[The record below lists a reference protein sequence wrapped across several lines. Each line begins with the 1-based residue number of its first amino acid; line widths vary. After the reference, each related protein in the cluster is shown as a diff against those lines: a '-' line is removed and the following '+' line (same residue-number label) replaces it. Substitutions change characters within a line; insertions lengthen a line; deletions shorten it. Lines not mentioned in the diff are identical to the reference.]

1 MILEGV
7 TPNPEPVPADVD
19 SESGWK
25 EKSLEED
32 AVAPRYQDAFGDET
46 NAEVKYKT
54 MEWW

>member
-25 EKSLEED
+25 EKSLKED

-54 MEWW
+54 TEWW

>member
-7 TPNPEPVPADVD
+7 TPKPEPVDVD

-32 AVAPRYQDAFGDET
+32 GVPRRYQDAFGDET
-46 NAEVKYKT
+46 NAEIKYKT